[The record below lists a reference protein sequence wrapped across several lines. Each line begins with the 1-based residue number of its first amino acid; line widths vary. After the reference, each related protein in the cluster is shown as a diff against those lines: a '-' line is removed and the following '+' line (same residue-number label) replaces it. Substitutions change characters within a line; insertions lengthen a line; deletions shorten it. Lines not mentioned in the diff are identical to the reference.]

1 MQERRNQANYYVN
14 AIIKDVQN
22 AFIREETLSFN
33 DSKIVREYEFEDG
46 AIIKYEW
53 QSEAEAIQ
61 GNSFNHK
68 FTLTKVP
75 TPNTG
80 DLELGVLK
88 TVNYSRR

>member
-53 QSEAEAIQ
+53 QSEAESAKE
-61 GNSFNHK
+61 NSFNHR
-68 FTLTKVP
+68 FTMTKVP
-75 TPNTG
+75 TPNKG
-80 DLELGVLK
+80 NLELGVIK
-88 TVNYSRR
+88 VVKY